1 MLRVRTVWA
10 LPVVELLQ
18 IWNMITLYSY
28 SSHFALP
35 FIIFSRLVPSNS
47 FGSCYCSPWSP
58 VLHLSQYRYGR
69 IRFGG
74 SLWVIHYQ
82 KWFLRQHG
90 QYWWPSL
97 CNWWVLRPVAVR
109 IPVPNSSYRQQYVH
123 SYIVYVWIDKILTIG
138 SMVDLWLFL
147 YSGNSTCRYYL
158 IHLLPGL
165 LGVPDSDFGT
175 DL

>member
-18 IWNMITLYSY
+18 IWNMTTLYSY

-82 KWFLRQHG
+82 KWFLLQHG

-97 CNWWVLRPVAVR
+97 YNWWVLRPVAVR

-123 SYIVYVWIDKILTIG
+123 SYSYCLNWQNPDYWIYGGFMVVPCIVETQR
-138 SMVDLWLFL
+138 VD
-147 YSGNSTCRYYL
+147 
-158 IHLLPGL
+158 II
-165 LGVPDSDFGT
+165 
-175 DL
+175 